1 MVVDKVSAA
10 LEPYQHAEGASDS
23 SGKEEEMMSDD
34 NDAEMLEE
42 AEEIYDLMTL
52 VQFQVEQRRRALVR
66 KCL

>member
-52 VQFQVEQRRRALVR
+52 V
-66 KCL
+66 